1 MEFLQQHAIEIVGL
15 VLGLFY
21 LYYEYHASA
30 KVWIFGLLMPLISM
44 VVYFRAGLYADFSIN
59 IYYFL
64 AAAYGLVKWRGLDN
78 KGVGV
83 PITRASA
90 RVMAGCVGVTA
101 VIWFLIW
108 LLLTRF
114 TNSTVPVADA
124 FTTALSIVA
133 AWMMARKYLQQWW
146 AWIVVDIVC
155 VALYIYK
162 DIPFYAVLYAV
173 YTVVAVAGYRKWLR
187 LMPPSQP

>member
-1 MEFLQQHAIEIVGL
+1 MDFLLEHGIEIVGL
-15 VLGLFY
+15 ILGLFY
-21 LYYEYHASA
+21 LYYEYHARA
-30 KVWIFGLLMPLISM
+30 EVWIFGLLMPLISM

-90 RVMAGCVGVTA
+90 AVMAGCAAVTA
-101 VIWFLIW
+101 VIWFAIW

-133 AWMMARKYLQQWW
+133 AWMLARKYLQQWW
-146 AWIVVDIVC
+146 AWILVDIVC

-162 DIPFYAVLYAV
+162 NIPFYAVLYAV
-173 YTVVAVAGYRKWLR
+173 YTAVALAGYRKWRR
-187 LMPPSQP
+187 LMP